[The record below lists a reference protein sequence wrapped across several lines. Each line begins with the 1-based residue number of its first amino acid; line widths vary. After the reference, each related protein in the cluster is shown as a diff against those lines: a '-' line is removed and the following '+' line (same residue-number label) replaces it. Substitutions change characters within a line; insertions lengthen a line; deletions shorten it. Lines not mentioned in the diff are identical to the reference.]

1 MTVYNFIAKGSG
13 PVARMALTCIK
24 SATAR
29 ACAAIALVLVSRF
42 AMAQGTDADVLAAKE
57 AAQRGNWK
65 ALEGY
70 AAKLSGHLLEAYP
83 SYWLLAGNVQRAD
96 PRDVRAFLQRYPG
109 SPLSESL
116 RREWVRSLG
125 ASGAWDEFRAEYPK
139 VVGDDVEIA
148 CYSFQERMARS
159 DPEVATEARA
169 LFVSAREAG
178 AACEPV
184 FAALV
189 AAGNVSQP
197 EIWDRLRALLADGNI
212 REARRANA
220 LLPRRAGLDEH
231 WVERIARDPAAYLS
245 REKARKSF
253 TRPEQEL
260 LLFAIERLARNKPED
275 AADRLNAYATR
286 LDPQALR
293 YAWGQVAWQAALN
306 HHPRAL
312 EWYSQV
318 GTTAL
323 NESQIAWRARAALR
337 AGDWKELL
345 ASIQAMSP
353 ERQREAGWRYW
364 RARSLKALG
373 ERDAANALMRTVA
386 GEQTF
391 YGLLAAEELGLVAT
405 PDWKAF
411 QLQPNDLDRVRAVEG
426 IQRALALYR
435 IGLNNEALTE
445 WRWAIRGLDDRDLLA
460 AAEIARRANET
471 ERAINTA
478 DRTLAV
484 HDLAQRFPLDHRD
497 ALAAAAQQWQLDE
510 SILFALVRQES
521 RFMPEARSRAGAAGL
536 MQIMPATARW
546 VAREI
551 SIRPFKTQMLLQ
563 PEMNLL
569 VGTYYFRRILAD
581 LGHSL
586 LAVAAYN
593 AGPGRARRW
602 RDERPLEGAV
612 YAETIPFNETR
623 DYVKKVFTNAWFY
636 HHRLTGSIAN
646 LHQMLGQVSGRASEA
661 SVASNIP

>member
-1 MTVYNFIAKGSG
+1 
-13 PVARMALTCIK
+13 MALTCIK
-24 SATAR
+24 RAMAR
-29 ACAAIALVLVSRF
+29 ACAGAALAFVPWF
-42 AMAQGTDADVLAAKE
+42 AHAQASDADVLAAKE

-70 AAKLSGHLLEAYP
+70 VPKLAGHVLEAYP
-83 SYWLLAGNVQRAD
+83 AYWLLAGNVQRAD
-96 PRDVRAFLQRYPG
+96 PREVRAFLQRYPA
-109 SPLSESL
+109 SPLAESL
-116 RREWVRSLG
+116 RREWVRALG

-139 VVGDDVEIA
+139 VLADDVEIT

-159 DPEVATEARA
+159 DPEVANEARA

-189 AAGNVSQP
+189 AAGRVSQAQTW
-197 EIWDRLRALLADGNI
+197 ERMRALLAEGNI

-220 LLPRRAGLDEH
+220 LLPARAGLNERL
-231 WVERIARDPAAYLS
+231 VERVNRDPAGFLAQ
-245 REKARKSF
+245 EKSRKSF
-253 TRPEQEL
+253 SRPEQEL
-260 LLFAIERLARNKPED
+260 LLFAIERLARNKPEE
-275 AADRLNAYATR
+275 AADRLSAFGTR
-286 LDPQALR
+286 LEPQALR

-323 NESQIAWRARAALR
+323 NGAQLAWRARAALR

-345 ASIQAMSP
+345 ASIQAMAP
-353 ERQREAGWRYW
+353 ERQREATWRYW
-364 RARSLKALG
+364 RARALRALG
-373 ERDAANALMRTVA
+373 ERDAAAALMATFA
-386 GEQTF
+386 GEQSF
-391 YGLLAAEELGLVAT
+391 YGLLGAEELGVAAA

-411 QLQPNDLDRVRAVEG
+411 ELQPNDLDRVRAVEG
-426 IQRALALYR
+426 IQRALALSR
-435 IGLNNEALTE
+435 IGLDNEALRE
-445 WRWAIRGLDDRDLLA
+445 WQWAIRGLDDRDLLA
-460 AAEIARRANET
+460 AAELARQANET

-478 DRTLAV
+478 DRTIMV
-484 HDLAQRFPLDHRD
+484 HDLAQRFPLAHRD
-497 ALAAAAQQWQLDE
+497 ALSAAAQQWQLDE

-551 SIRPFKTQMLLQ
+551 SMRPFKAQMLLQ
-563 PEMNLL
+563 PDVNLL
-569 VGTYYFRRILAD
+569 MGTYYFRRILAD
-581 LGHSL
+581 LGHPL

-602 RDERPLEGAV
+602 RGERPLEGAV

-646 LHQMLGQVSGRASEA
+646 LHQMLGQVGGRAGEA
-661 SVASNIP
+661 AVASSIP